1 MQTYVDMETPA
12 RTNPLAGP
20 STLAAAL
27 RALGLAGLVL
37 GGAGFV
43 GCAEPP
49 PEAGDDALAGDYDPE
64 VDADPEEIDPEFF
77 RGEGLFSLKSGV
89 RTVNELSRSGAC
101 STAPAA
107 PLTRQIA
114 AELACLR
121 PGVFTRIDGTPNVT
135 LGAGANPYLQP
146 SAAAAMATAARTRSL
161 TVNSTW
167 RSVAQQYL
175 LKSWEGRCGIRLAA
189 SPGRSNHESGL
200 AIDVDN
206 YSSQAVRGALSS
218 AQLSWYCSETNGGR
232 LSGCNDPVHFT
243 SRRGQDL
250 RAQGVMAFQK
260 LWNRNN
266 PQDRISE
273 DGSWGPQTAARMAR
287 APIAG
292 FANVARCD
300 GGLEGNA
307 GNDGDPGENAAP
319 GGGAVSP
326 PPPANTCGDVT
337 APGRCEG
344 DTVARCVDGRVVRT
358 DCASLGRLCGADES
372 GALCVRPDDSAVQP
386 PPADPCAGMPPEG
399 RCEGAVA
406 EWCDGGQLRRH
417 DCSVSNQACGYVDR
431 TLGYYCI
438 ASGAAPGGNGSGS
451 DPAPGGGNGG
461 GGEANP
467 PAPPAVQDPGYQA
480 DGECTPLALPNY
492 SVPDTGGPAGESIS
506 RCVTRLS
513 NADSNRVDCRYPDGQ
528 GPWYITTFG
537 GGADSQATSCGGR
550 RADGTWYYAANAHR
564 FGCGARFKLWN
575 DRGCVVVETADVG
588 AHVCVEEAAG
598 GPIWDLSPLA
608 TRILTGYSQAGW
620 SEHLEVFSQPVAANT
635 PLGACD

>member
-1 MQTYVDMETPA
+1 M
-12 RTNPLAGP
+12 RTALPTLPLFGP
-20 STLAAAL
+20 LVRRLA
-27 RALGLAGLVL
+27 LAGLAL
-37 GGAGFV
+37 SPLAFV

-49 PEAGDDALAGDYDPE
+49 PEEDYDPE

-89 RTVNELSRSGAC
+89 RTVGELSRSGAC

-135 LGAGANPYLQP
+135 LGAAANPFLQP

-189 SPGRSNHESGL
+189 MPGRSNHESGL

-250 RAQGVMAFQK
+250 RSQGVLAFQK

-273 DGSWGPQTAARMAR
+273 DGSWGAQTAARMAR

-300 GGLEGNA
+300 GGLDGGERA
-307 GNDGDPGENAAP
+307 NDDAEAPAP
-319 GGGAVSP
+319 GGGVSP
-326 PPPANTCGDVT
+326 PPPANACGDVT
-337 APGRCEG
+337 EGGRCDG
-344 DTVARCVDGRVVRT
+344 DTVSRCVSGRIVRT

-372 GALCVRPDDSAVQP
+372 GALCVRPDDSAVPP

-431 TLGYYCI
+431 TLGYYCV
-438 ASGAAPGGNGSGS
+438 ASGAAPPAGN
-451 DPAPGGGNGG
+451 DPVPGGGGD
-461 GGEANP
+461 ANP

-492 SVPDTGGPAGESIS
+492 SVPETGGPAGESIS
-506 RCVTRLS
+506 RCRLS
-513 NADSNRVDCRYPDGQ
+513 GADANVVDCRYPDGQ

-537 GGADSQATSCGGR
+537 GGSDSQATSCGGR

-620 SEHLEVFSQPVAANT
+620 SEHIEVFSSPVAANT